1 MAENLVAEIEKRMPG
16 FSKSQKII
24 ARFITEHYEKAAFMT
39 AAKLGSTVG
48 VSESTVVR
56 FADEMG
62 FEGYPEMQKA
72 LRSYGRNRL
81 TTLQRLDI
89 ANERFGEDGLVKS
102 VMSQDIERIRYTL
115 ENLSEETFNAA
126 VDKIINARCVYIFG
140 AMSSDILA
148 RFLSN
153 YLQLS
158 CGNVIHVQPINS
170 SGILQQL
177 IKLGSEDVFISI
189 SFPRYFKNTLTATAY
204 AKKCGADIIAITDS
218 EASPLAEYA
227 NQLLL
232 AKSDIIS
239 YADSL
244 AAPLSLVNALVAAV
258 GVRNSSR
265 LEQTLTRLEELWAEN
280 DAYKKDDENDRT

>member
-1 MAENLVAEIEKRMPG
+1 MSSNLIADIEERMPG
-16 FSKSQKII
+16 FSKSQKYI
-24 ARFITEHYEKAAFMT
+24 ARYITEHYEKAAFMT
-39 AAKLGSTVG
+39 AAKLGATVG

-72 LRSYGRNRL
+72 LQSYGRNRL

-89 ANERFGEDGLVKS
+89 SNDRFGGDNLLKT
-102 VMSQDIERIRYTL
+102 VMTQDIERIRCTF
-115 ENLSEETFNAA
+115 ENISEAVFKEA
-126 VDKIINARCVYIFG
+126 VDKIISARTVYVFG

-148 RFLSN
+148 RFLVR
-153 YLQLS
+153 YLSLA
-158 CGNVIHVQPINS
+158 CENVVYVQPINS

-177 IKLGSEDVFISI
+177 IRVTEDDVFVSI
-189 SFPRYFKNTLTATAY
+189 SFPRYFNNTLTATAF

-218 EASPLAEYA
+218 EASPLAEFA
-227 NQLLL
+227 DQLLL

-244 AAPLSLVNALVAAV
+244 AAPLSLINALVAAV
-258 GVRNSSR
+258 GMRNSTR
-265 LEQTLTRLEELWAEN
+265 LSQTLTRLEEVWAEN
-280 DAYKKDDENDRT
+280 AAYKKDDDK

>member
-1 MAENLVAEIEKRMPG
+1 MSVNLIADIEERMPE
-16 FSKSQKII
+16 FSKSQRYI
-24 ARFITEHYEKAAFMT
+24 AKYITEHYEKAAFMT
-39 AAKLGSTVG
+39 AAKLGAAVG

-62 FEGYPEMQKA
+62 FDGYPEMQKA

-89 ANERFGEDGLVKS
+89 SNDRFGGEDIIKT

-115 ENLSEETFNAA
+115 ENMSEEVFTEA
-126 VDKIINARCVYIFG
+126 VDRIISAEHVYIFG

-153 YLQLS
+153 YLSLS
-158 CGNVIHVQPINS
+158 CPSVIHVQPINS

-177 IKLGSEDVFISI
+177 IRVTDRDVFISI
-189 SFPRYFKNTLTATAY
+189 SFPRYFNNTLTATAF

-227 NQLLL
+227 DQLLL

-244 AAPLSLVNALVAAV
+244 AAPLSLINALVAAV
-258 GVRNSSR
+258 GMRNSNR
-265 LEQTLTRLEELWAEN
+265 LEDTLTRLEEVWAEN
-280 DAYKKDDENDRT
+280 DAYKKDDET

>member
-1 MAENLVAEIEKRMPG
+1 MSANLIADIEEKMPG
-16 FSKSQKII
+16 FSKSQKYI
-24 ARFITEHYEKAAFMT
+24 ARYITEHYEKAAFMT
-39 AAKLGSTVG
+39 AAKLGATVG

-72 LRSYGRNRL
+72 LQSYGRNRL

-89 ANERFGEDGLVKS
+89 SHERFGSDNLLKT
-102 VMSQDIERIRYTL
+102 VMTQDIERIRCTF
-115 ENLSEETFNAA
+115 ENLSEKTFNEA
-126 VDKIINARCVYIFG
+126 VDKIITAGTVYVFG

-148 RFLSN
+148 RFLVR
-153 YLQLS
+153 YLSLA
-158 CGNVIHVQPINS
+158 CENVVYVQPINS

-177 IKLGSEDVFISI
+177 IRVKEGDVFVSI
-189 SFPRYFKNTLTATAY
+189 SFPRYFNNTLTATAF

-227 NQLLL
+227 DQLLL

-244 AAPLSLVNALVAAV
+244 AAPLSLINALVAAV
-258 GVRNSSR
+258 GMRNSSR
-265 LEQTLTRLEELWAEN
+265 LADTLTRLEEVWAEN
-280 DAYKKDDENDRT
+280 AAYKKDDDK

>member
-1 MAENLVAEIEKRMPG
+1 MSENLVAEIERRMPE

-24 ARFITEHYEKAAFMT
+24 AKYITEHYEKAAFMT
-39 AAKLGSTVG
+39 AAKLGAAVG

-56 FADEMG
+56 FADEIG
-62 FEGYPEMQKA
+62 FDGYPGMQKA

-89 ANERFGEDGLVKS
+89 SNDRFGEDGLLKS
-102 VMSQDIERIRYTL
+102 VMTQDIERIRYTL
-115 ENLSEETFNAA
+115 ENMSEEAFNAA
-126 VDKIINARCVYIFG
+126 VDKITSARCVYIFG

-158 CGNVIHVQPINS
+158 CDNVIHVQPINS

-177 IKLGSEDVFISI
+177 IRLGEEDVFISI

-218 EASPLAEYA
+218 DASPLAEYA
-227 NQLLL
+227 DQLLL

-239 YADSL
+239 YTDSL

-258 GVRNSSR
+258 GIKNSEK
-265 LEQTLTRLEELWAEN
+265 LETTLTRLEKLWAEN
-280 DAYKKDDENDRT
+280 DAYKKDDENA